1 MELGVPA
8 SLRSGELQLHEAVAS
23 GVPRELWS
31 RECVGAEVKCPVAPL
46 LVARCAW
53 WPELGAG
60 GGGSGHGHA
69 SSAAASGKPQE
80 ALSAITVA
88 AVPFT
93 VPSWRPFPCLFRAIR
108 DSWGPDLW
116 ARGHALSTACGWL
129 VLAARGRTLAV

>member
-60 GGGSGHGHA
+60 GGGA
-69 SSAAASGKPQE
+69 D
-80 ALSAITVA
+80 TD
-88 AVPFT
+88 T
-93 VPSWRPFPCLFRAIR
+93 RAR
-108 DSWGPDLW
+108 QQPPGNL
-116 ARGHALSTACGWL
+116 RRH
-129 VLAARGRTLAV
+129 